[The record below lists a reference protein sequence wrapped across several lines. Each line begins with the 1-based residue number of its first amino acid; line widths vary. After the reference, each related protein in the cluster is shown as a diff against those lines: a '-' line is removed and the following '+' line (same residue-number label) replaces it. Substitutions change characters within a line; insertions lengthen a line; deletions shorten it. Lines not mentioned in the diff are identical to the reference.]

1 MIPIAHKTSTHYTY
15 YHHSTHTLYHAR
27 DPHYIASLNTPQ
39 LLKQCPID
47 TPTPKHPHLQGCL
60 GVGVSMGHC
69 FSSCGVL
76 REAYMDYSHTNPQTA
91 HESPFPKLP
100 IVMNPIAYQY
110 PLHFILVSII
120 LEYPLIIF
128 TSIIHL
134 KVIELEVHRR
144 WTYTG
149 ITLFFFL
156 SFFLPPIILKLT
168 LIIFTSIIHLRVIGT
183 SKSTSGGL
191 TRG

>member
-1 MIPIAHKTSTHYTY
+1 MGPVKLRNSHTLLKTTHLGHTITYNHPAQCSITRITLHYTISIHMIPIAHKTSTHYTY

-76 REAYMDYSHTNPQTA
+76 RGAYAWDG
-91 HESPFPKLP
+91 LCR
-100 IVMNPIAYQY
+100 
-110 PLHFILVSII
+110 
-120 LEYPLIIF
+120 
-128 TSIIHL
+128 
-134 KVIELEVHRR
+134 HR
-144 WTYTG
+144 
-149 ITLFFFL
+149 L
-156 SFFLPPIILKLT
+156 
-168 LIIFTSIIHLRVIGT
+168 
-183 SKSTSGGL
+183 
-191 TRG
+191 